1 MPDQYT
7 CGLSEREWEVCLQD
21 HYLRS
26 DGTAGDTPLDSLDA
40 TPSELRSASG
50 LDDLS
55 DDEIISAFMSI
66 FSREKVRKVLGD
78 GAAGGFH
85 AYRHFHYLVL
95 TCVVCATTTDAGDTG
110 NFRERLG
117 VLLNDGGGPE
127 LGVQGTNSLWSAL
140 ARWVEGERKKGEPYR
155 RIVLPNPGSMTQ
167 IGYAVRLAYP
177 SRNDRAVLKSILR
190 FFPERAMENR
200 GALLSHLAKNSSS
213 LPGRMQNDLSET
225 LALYREGELIG
236 HHPFW
241 RLIEGILT
249 ELSQDEPSRA
259 SLLWRLSLRFVGW
272 NGDEVEASLARGN
285 HRSQLE
291 APYWSGSFG
300 ELLDLPKAP
309 LNVRKLLDTGFL
321 LLHQEPDDL
330 WAQDDRGIPNDS
342 NVIIVSRNLPLMSKW
357 PDALTA
363 GGDWKV
369 SDVLPYG
376 EAITLTGGAGIV
388 KKEVNQQPAVHIEGG
403 VSLGRG
409 KLLNRPA
416 FLPHIKLEDCKDLRV
431 DPDYGLSSVKG
442 LVTFESQSL
451 SDGRVRVEAVSN
463 DSRKFSTSF
472 QLISNAP
479 PVSKWPTRSDRH
491 EPLIDI
497 DYVPGAFL
505 ADGAFPLD
513 RGTYPNA
520 LANVLEAIYA
530 RAGYARPEGEI
541 IQLIKRGVP
550 SGVNPWAVLR
560 SLEEAG
566 WLALDLNRAWRGRFW
581 RACPPVI
588 VMTGDAIALVERAV
602 GSIEFEHL
610 KLESSRYGTRLVV
623 NAERPWAVPVL
634 GLCGEQIPEVAE
646 AMGWK
651 IFQAKIP
658 HFRPAPACW
667 PEETR
672 SAQGRQLAGSWQ
684 TLQNGFSHNKPNPL
698 NRIQLLRY
706 VRDDDR
712 DVYVVEGKGRTFTT
726 CDRAVALLE
735 YHRLSGAAQF
745 QWADSRLFTSVAGGY
760 LPLAAAV
767 WVRRASFVQT
777 GPGGGDDGIDGYVYG
792 VRAGELKILA
802 QGFGSVISHP
812 GGLRERPLH
821 RMLLSQ
827 RSRGERMSIYKRGGA
842 GLYG

>member
-1 MPDQYT
+1 MLNHCLT
-7 CGLSEREWEVCLQD
+7 EKEWERCLQD

-26 DGTAGDTPLDSLDA
+26 DGPAGDTPLNSIDA
-40 TPSELRSASG
+40 TPSELRLASG
-50 LDDLS
+50 LEDLS

-66 FSREKVRKVLGD
+66 FSRKKVRKVLGD
-78 GAAGGFH
+78 GAVGGFH

-127 LGVQGTNSLWSAL
+127 QGVQGTNSLWRAL
-140 ARWVEGERKKGEPYR
+140 ARWIEVERQKGKPYR
-155 RIVLPNPGSMTQ
+155 RVDLPNPGSMTQ

-177 SRNDRAVLKSILR
+177 SRNDRADLMSILR
-190 FFPERAMENR
+190 FFPERALENH
-200 GALLSHLAKNSSS
+200 GELLSYLAKNSSS
-213 LPGRMQNDLSET
+213 LPERMQSDMREI
-225 LALYREGELIG
+225 LALYQEGEFID
-236 HHPFW
+236 HRPFW

-272 NGDEVEASLARGN
+272 NGDEIEASLARGN

-300 ELLDLPKAP
+300 ELLDLSKAP
-309 LNVRKLLDTGFL
+309 LNVRKLLDTGVL
-321 LLHQEPDDL
+321 LLRQEPDDL
-330 WAQDDRGIPNDS
+330 WAQDDRGISNES
-342 NVIIVSRNLPLMSKW
+342 NVIIVSRHLPLMSKW

-369 SDVLPYG
+369 SDVIAYG
-376 EAITLTGGAGIV
+376 EAIALTGGAGIV
-388 KKEVNQQPAVHIEGG
+388 KKEVKQQPTVHIEGG

-409 KLLNRPA
+409 KWLNRPA
-416 FLPHIKLEDCKDLRV
+416 FLPHIKLQDCKDLRV
-431 DPDYGLSSVKG
+431 DPDLGLSAVKD
-442 LVTFESQSL
+442 LVTFESQPL

-463 DSRKFSTSF
+463 DSRKFFSSF
-472 QLISNAP
+472 QLITNAP

-505 ADGAFPLD
+505 ADGAVPLEV
-513 RGTYPNA
+513 GTYPNA
-520 LANVLEAIYA
+520 LADVLEAIYA
-530 RAGYARPEGEI
+530 RAGSARPEGEI

-550 SGVNPWAVLR
+550 GGVNPWAILR
-560 SLEEAG
+560 SFEEAG

-588 VMTGDAIALVERAV
+588 VMTGDVTALVEGVV
-602 GSIEFEHL
+602 GSIEFNHL

-651 IFQAKIP
+651 IFQAQIP
-658 HFRPAPACW
+658 KFSPAPACW
-667 PEETR
+667 PEEIR
-672 SAQGRQLAGSWQ
+672 SSQGRQLAGIWQ
-684 TLQNGFSHNKPNPL
+684 ASQNNFSQSIPTRV
-698 NRIQLLRY
+698 NRFQLLRY

-712 DVYVVEGKGRTFTT
+712 DVYIVEGKGRTFTT

-735 YHRLSGAAQF
+735 YHRLSGNAQF
-745 QWADSRLFTSVAGGY
+745 QWADSRLFTSIAGGY
-760 LPLAAAV
+760 LPLPAAI
-767 WVRRASFVQT
+767 WVRRASCVQT
-777 GPGGGDDGIDGYVYG
+777 GPGGTDGYIYG
-792 VRAGELKILA
+792 VRARELKILA
-802 QGFGSVISHP
+802 QVFGAVISHP
-812 GGLRERPLH
+812 GGHRERSLH
-821 RMLLSQ
+821 GTLVSQ
-827 RSRGERMSIYKRGGA
+827 RSRGERMSIYKRGGV
-842 GLYG
+842 GFYG